1 MDTKPQVS
9 KKIKRKNFFYYLGA
23 SALGVYAV
31 TKQPFNMLKE
41 AFIKP
46 QAAKSIKIELNPMA
60 VKRDNG
66 ETKHNG

>member
-1 MDTKPQVS
+1 MDTKPKVS

-23 SALGVYAV
+23 SALGAYAL
-31 TKQPFNMLKE
+31 TKQPFNIIKS

-46 QAAKSIKIELNPMA
+46 QAVKGIKIELNPMA
-60 VKRDNG
+60 VKRDNR